1 MEAFDAAVKA
11 QNEYVE
17 AMSEKAKQILAE
29 SRRQH
34 KLTILLAGRPYH
46 TDPLIQHNLS
56 DLIASLGVNVISD
69 DIVRND
75 TRTGT
80 GDTYLVRQ
88 WAYMN
93 RIIKSGQWC
102 ATQPDDVHF
111 IQMTSF
117 GCGPDSFIQD
127 EIRHIMS
134 VHGKP
139 YTLLKI
145 DDVSNVGSLRLR
157 VRSLIE
163 SLNGKTGKGKRP
175 GLGTGDKRAKEAASV
190 RPQNKKI
197 LAPYFTEYLTPL
209 LPPLCKLLGWD
220 VEVLPPSDINSAELG
235 LKYANNEVCYPA
247 TLIVGDFVKAL
258 RSGKYNPEEISAVMT
273 QTGGQC
279 RATNYAAL
287 IRRAMN
293 ANGFK
298 DVPLITLGVS
308 ASASDDKEQDGELNV
323 PWLKMAPIIVT
334 TFIYGDT
341 ISKLYHGSVSRLKK
355 DAMLVGG
362 QFGNKAEMLREKYL
376 TAAAKPI
383 LDNDP
388 KGLMSLIARAAK
400 DFDDITEDKELP
412 AVGIVGEI
420 FLKFN
425 PFAHQFLERRIINNG
440 CEVVPPLLLPFFL
453 QEFVNAIV
461 QKHMGLKCS
470 HVPDFLV
477 KSVYSLIWRREKK
490 VNHIA
495 SRFRYFRPFTNI
507 FDEAKEVNGVVSLAA
522 QFGEGWLLPSD
533 IISMVKQGVNNVASL
548 QPFGCIAN
556 HIVSKGIEKKLK
568 AMFPQLNLVS
578 LDFDSGVSA
587 VNVTNR
593 LLLFLDSIA

>member
-1 MEAFDAAVKA
+1 M
-11 QNEYVE
+11 
-17 AMSEKAKQILAE
+17 
-29 SRRQH
+29 
-34 KLTILLAGRPYH
+34 
-46 TDPLIQHNLS
+46 
-56 DLIASLGVNVISD
+56 IASLGVNVISD

-490 VNHIA
+490 VNRIA

>member
-1 MEAFDAAVKA
+1 M
-11 QNEYVE
+11 
-17 AMSEKAKQILAE
+17 AE
-29 SRRQH
+29 SRCQH

-220 VEVLPPSDINSAELG
+220 VEVLPPSDITSAELG

-258 RSGKYNPEEISAVMT
+258 MSGKYNPEEISAVMT

-490 VNHIA
+490 VNRIA

>member
-1 MEAFDAAVKA
+1 M
-11 QNEYVE
+11 
-17 AMSEKAKQILAE
+17 
-29 SRRQH
+29 
-34 KLTILLAGRPYH
+34 
-46 TDPLIQHNLS
+46 
-56 DLIASLGVNVISD
+56 
-69 DIVRND
+69 
-75 TRTGT
+75 
-80 GDTYLVRQ
+80 
-88 WAYMN
+88 
-93 RIIKSGQWC
+93 
-102 ATQPDDVHF
+102 
-111 IQMTSF
+111 
-117 GCGPDSFIQD
+117 
-127 EIRHIMS
+127 
-134 VHGKP
+134 
-139 YTLLKI
+139 
-145 DDVSNVGSLRLR
+145 
-157 VRSLIE
+157 
-163 SLNGKTGKGKRP
+163 
-175 GLGTGDKRAKEAASV
+175 GTGDKRAKEAASV

-220 VEVLPPSDINSAELG
+220 VEVLPPSDITSAELG

-258 RSGKYNPEEISAVMT
+258 MSGKYNPEEISAVMT

-490 VNHIA
+490 VNRIA

-568 AMFPQLNLVS
+568 EMFPQLNLVS